1 MKIGVRRFDLNLEI
15 PFAIARGTT
24 SVHRICAAVVEYDG
38 MTGYGEASPS
48 RYYGDSIE
56 KAEETIRGAGHLMGD
71 DPFAVEGISAK
82 LRERFPESPSA
93 RAAIECAVYDILGKL
108 TGQPLYKL
116 LGLAGI
122 TPPLT
127 SLTVGVEEVRLAER
141 RLPFLREF
149 PILKVK
155 VGFGD
160 EKALLGLLKAE
171 TGALLRL
178 DANEGWSLP
187 EAVEKANLY
196 KREFGVEFVEQPLP
210 KDNIEGYRRL
220 RQETNLPIIV
230 DESVKCKED
239 VLRWSEL
246 ADGVNIKLMK
256 CGGLREAMGMIAVAR
271 AASMKVM
278 LGCMIESS
286 LGITAASHIA
296 PLVDYCDLDGNLL
309 ISNDPFVG
317 VKASQGAFAL
327 SDEPGLGVHPSA

>member
-1 MKIGVRRFDLNLEI
+1 MKVRVQRFDLDLDV

-24 SVHRICAAVVEYDG
+24 SVHAVCAAEVDYKG
-38 MTGYGEASPS
+38 IRGYGEASPS

-56 KAEETIRGAGHLMGD
+56 KAEAAIRDAGSLIGD
-71 DPFAVEGISAK
+71 DPFALEGISVLLK
-82 LRERFPESPSA
+82 KRFPESPSG
-93 RAAIECAVYDILGKL
+93 RAAIECALYDVLGKL
-108 TGQPLYKL
+108 TDQPLYRL
-116 LGLAGI
+116 LGLAGM
-122 TPPLT
+122 PLPLT
-127 SLTVGVEEVRLAER
+127 SLTVGVEEVGLAQR

-160 EKALLGLLKAE
+160 ERALLDLLKAE

-196 KREFGVEFVEQPLP
+196 GRRFGVEFIEQPLP
-210 KDNIEGYRRL
+210 KDDIDGYRRL
-220 RQETNLPIIV
+220 RQETDVPIIV

-256 CGGLREAMGMIAVAR
+256 CGGLREALGMIAVAR
-271 AASMKVM
+271 AAGMKVM

-296 PLVDYCDLDGNLL
+296 SLVDYCDLDGNLL

-317 VKASQGAFAL
+317 VKASGGTLAL
-327 SDEPGLGVHPSA
+327 SDKPGLGVHPSA